1 MQTDPG
7 IVYQFGPFEV
17 NAASGELLKNGRRIR
32 LQEQP
37 YRLLVAL
44 LEHPGEVISREELRS
59 RLWRDDTFVDFD
71 GSLRVAVRKLR
82 EALDDDAEDPRY
94 IETIPKRGYRF
105 LVPAVRRVDAAHE
118 AAALRD
124 DALRDDMEPLK
135 TGASPVAASRRHN
148 PQLKY
153 RIAAVAMLIL
163 TAGGAFLW
171 QRTQA
176 KPLTDKDV
184 LVLADFANTTGDPV
198 FDGTLRQALAIQLEQ
213 SPFLKIMD
221 DGQLQRD
228 LRLMNLQPGARIT
241 NQIAHDVCVREGGS
255 ATIDGAI
262 ASLGKSYV
270 ITLRA
275 ITCQEGATLA
285 QEQTQAEDKE
295 HVLRTLGSAA
305 TAMRSKLG
313 ESLNS
318 IQKLNQPLE
327 QATTPSLDALQNYTA
342 GLAVMGQGQFLA
354 SVPLFERAI
363 AIDPKFTMAYYLLG
377 VAYEQA
383 GDMERSAEYAER
395 ALSMVDRVSETERTE
410 ITAYYYRATGELD
423 KEIDAYQLAV
433 RNNYPRRWSFHNQL
447 SLTYIDMGQFEEGLK
462 EALEAAR
469 FQPNVEPPYRRQLD
483 AYICLD
489 RLVDANQVA
498 AKVQALGI
506 DGSRIHQRFLEMAY
520 VEDDKAAID
529 REIQWFAGKP
539 EEYLS
544 FGLQAADLNVHG
556 RRRESHELYQRAAD
570 TALRLGLRYVAD
582 EFDEADAR
590 ADALSGNCQTVGR
603 LGRPAFALA
612 ICGEAARAKKL
623 AAETSKALPN
633 GTIWNA
639 VQLPEIQGVI
649 ALNRA
654 QLERSV
660 ELLASASP
668 YERAYPDT
676 TYVRGL
682 AYLRMYRGADAA
694 AEFQKIVDHKGA
706 NWGATWVHPNWGQ
719 YYSLSY
725 LGMARG
731 FALAGDPAKAR
742 KSFQDFF
749 ALWKD
754 ADQNLPILIEAKKDH
769 AALH

>member
-1 MQTDPG
+1 VQTDSG

-44 LEHPGEVISREELRS
+44 LENAGEVISREELRS
-59 RLWRDDTFVDFD
+59 RLWPDDTFVDFD

-82 EALDDDAEDPRY
+82 EALDDNADDPRY

-105 LVPAVRRVDAAHE
+105 LVPEVRRVDAAHE
-118 AAALRD
+118 AATLRD
-124 DALRDDMEPLK
+124 DPEPLK
-135 TGASPVAASRRHN
+135 IVAPPLASGKRYNAL
-148 PQLKY
+148 LKY
-153 RIAAVAMLIL
+153 GITAVAVLIL
-163 TAGGAFLW
+163 TAIAAFLW
-171 QRTQA
+171 QRRTQA
-176 KPLTDKDV
+176 KPLTEKDV

-198 FDGTLRQALAIQLEQ
+198 FDGTLRQGLAIQLEQ

-241 NQIAHDVCVREGGS
+241 NQIAHDVCVREGGA

-285 QEQTQAEDKE
+285 LEQIQAEDKE
-295 HVLRTLGSAA
+295 HVLRTLGSAT

-342 GLAVMGQGQFLA
+342 GLAVMGPGQFLA

-363 AIDPKFTMAYYLLG
+363 AIDPKFTMAYYLMG

-383 GDMERSAEYAER
+383 GDMQRSAEYAER

-433 RNNYPRRWSFHNQL
+433 RNNYPHRWSFHNQL
-447 SLTYIDMGQFEEGLK
+447 SLTYIDMGQFEAGLK
-462 EALEAAR
+462 EGLEAAR
-469 FQPNVEPPYRRQLD
+469 FQPNVEPPYRRELD
-483 AYICLD
+483 SYICLD
-489 RLVDANQVA
+489 RLAEAHQAA

-529 REIQWFAGKP
+529 REIRWFAGKP

-556 RRRESHELYQRAAD
+556 RRRESHQLYQRAAD

-582 EFDEADAR
+582 EFEEADAR
-590 ADALSGNCQTVGR
+590 ADALSGKCQTVGR

-639 VQLPEIQGVI
+639 VQLPEIQAVI
-649 ALNRA
+649 ALIRA
-654 QLERSV
+654 
-660 ELLASASP
+660 
-668 YERAYPDT
+668 
-676 TYVRGL
+676 
-682 AYLRMYRGADAA
+682 
-694 AEFQKIVDHKGA
+694 
-706 NWGATWVHPNWGQ
+706 
-719 YYSLSY
+719 
-725 LGMARG
+725 
-731 FALAGDPAKAR
+731 
-742 KSFQDFF
+742 
-749 ALWKD
+749 
-754 ADQNLPILIEAKKDH
+754 
-769 AALH
+769 

>member
-1 MQTDPG
+1 MQTDSG

-44 LEHPGEVISREELRS
+44 LENAGEVISREELRS
-59 RLWRDDTFVDFD
+59 RLWPDDTFVDFD

-82 EALDDDAEDPRY
+82 EALDDNADDPRY

-105 LVPAVRRVDAAHE
+105 LVPEVRRVDAAHE
-118 AAALRD
+118 AATLRD
-124 DALRDDMEPLK
+124 DPEPLK
-135 TGASPVAASRRHN
+135 IVAPPLASGKRYNAL
-148 PQLKY
+148 LKY
-153 RIAAVAMLIL
+153 GITAVAVLIL
-163 TAGGAFLW
+163 TAIAAFLW
-171 QRTQA
+171 QRRTQA
-176 KPLTDKDV
+176 KPLTEKDV

-198 FDGTLRQALAIQLEQ
+198 FDGTLRQGLAIQLEQ

-241 NQIAHDVCVREGGS
+241 NQIAHDVCVREGGA

-285 QEQTQAEDKE
+285 LEQIQAEDKE
-295 HVLRTLGSAA
+295 HVLRTLGSAT

-342 GLAVMGQGQFLA
+342 GLAVMGPGQFLA

-363 AIDPKFTMAYYLLG
+363 AIDPKFTMAYYLMG

-383 GDMERSAEYAER
+383 GDMQRSAEYAER

-433 RNNYPRRWSFHNQL
+433 RNNYPHRWSFHNQL
-447 SLTYIDMGQFEEGLK
+447 SLTYIDMGQFEAGLK
-462 EALEAAR
+462 EGLEAAR
-469 FQPNVEPPYRRQLD
+469 FQPNVEPPYRRELD
-483 AYICLD
+483 SYICLD
-489 RLVDANQVA
+489 RLAEAHQAA

-529 REIQWFAGKP
+529 REIRWFAGKP

-556 RRRESHELYQRAAD
+556 RRRESHQLYQRAAD

-582 EFDEADAR
+582 EFEEADAR
-590 ADALSGNCQTVGR
+590 ADALSGKCQTVGR

-639 VQLPEIQGVI
+639 VQLPEIQAVI

-654 QLERSV
+654 QPERSV

-682 AYLRMYRGADAA
+682 AYLRMHKGADAA

-725 LGMARG
+725 FGMARG
-731 FALAGDPAKAR
+731 FALAGEKAKA
-742 KSFQDFF
+742 KEAFENFF

-754 ADQNLPILIEAKKDH
+754 ADQNLPILIEAKKDY